1 MKTQDMMTQNVRT
14 CSPDDSLEQ
23 AAHVM
28 WDADV
33 GCLVVTDEN
42 QAPVGMITDRDIAMA
57 AYTQGVALRDAR
69 VSSAM
74 AREVATCSP
83 DTSLRDVEHKM
94 QTAQIRR
101 LPVVAANGKLA
112 GIVTLG
118 DIARNAQSS
127 PLRVTELPGLARTL
141 ASITEQR
148 GTRLAAAE

>member
-1 MKTQDMMTQNVRT
+1 MKTEELMTRDVRT

-23 AAHVM
+23 AAHIM

-33 GCLVVTDEN
+33 GCVVVTDGN
-42 QAPVGMITDRDIAMA
+42 QQPVGMITDRDIAMA
-57 AYTQGVALRDAR
+57 AYTQGVRLCDAR

-74 AREVATCSP
+74 AHQVATCSP
-83 DTSLRDVEHKM
+83 STSLSDLEHTM

-101 LPVVAANGKLA
+101 VPVVDSAGKLA

-118 DIARNAQSS
+118 DIARSARSS
-127 PLRVTELPGLARTL
+127 PLRVTDIPGLAKTL

-148 GTRLAAAE
+148 HTAQAAAE